1 MWVLLAAGLAPR
13 RVHQT
18 GAAVIHACWKTQ
30 GWGGEE
36 GAQDAQKDGF
46 ADFPDSEY
54 RYFAIT
60 NSSVIWNTNL
70 HRLASR
76 HCFTMFYA
84 SEVFA
89 PKCQIDGQPVGVW
102 LRERYNNAYGR

>member
-1 MWVLLAAGLAPR
+1 MR
-13 RVHQT
+13 RKMALQT
-18 GAAVIHACWKTQ
+18 FLTVSNA
-30 GWGGEE
+30 
-36 GAQDAQKDGF
+36 
-46 ADFPDSEY
+46 S
-54 RYFAIT
+54 FAIT